1 MSDIKVM
8 CASVLKHS
16 LVHLGVWRPV
26 LWDRSWCCLTGAL
39 TLVFPLITYSTG
51 VKKSLVL
58 HELQNM
64 LLNAYY
70 LVLLFLWLLW
80 SVQRDTMVTPA
91 EFFALLLSMI
101 GSTYN
106 TKHPD
111 LIFLVNTFEKKSVGA
126 FWAWE
131 LDDFCTFQTHQM
143 IANNPIPQLLPLC
156 PSFGCCSH
164 LQLFLFSKS
173 FVSSTS
179 TDMRCKLIS
188 IMHLHYVFINLCRT
202 HLCLC
207 FYFGQVHFQC

>member
-39 TLVFPLITYSTG
+39 TLVFPLITYSMG
-51 VKKSLVL
+51 VKKSLML

-64 LLNAYY
+64 PLNAYY

-80 SVQRDTMVTPA
+80 SVQCDTMVTPA
-91 EFFALLLSMI
+91 EFFALLLSII

-111 LIFLVNTFEKKSVGA
+111 LIFSCQHIWKEIS
-126 FWAWE
+126 W
-131 LDDFCTFQTHQM
+131 
-143 IANNPIPQLLPLC
+143 
-156 PSFGCCSH
+156 SFLSLRVRWFLH
-164 LQLFLFSKS
+164 LSD
-173 FVSSTS
+173 TS
-179 TDMRCKLIS
+179 NDR
-188 IMHLHYVFINLCRT
+188 
-202 HLCLC
+202 
-207 FYFGQVHFQC
+207 